1 MHHATYLANG
11 VNVVKTA
18 VWYQNVWQLNL
29 VVRRNFCVCFGVF
42 FFFFFVERVFCV
54 ENLCFWLR
62 INWCDTQLVA
72 HTIIRNVNSDI
83 SEGPHGN

>member
-1 MHHATYLANG
+1 MFVLA
-11 VNVVKTA
+11 
-18 VWYQNVWQLNL
+18 
-29 VVRRNFCVCFGVF
+29 FF